1 MSAMLERSA
10 DMAGARSDRDL
21 FRRNLTSRSDMKRT
35 PCACCSQNR
44 QLMRGGRA

>member
-1 MSAMLERSA
+1 MNAMLEQSA
-10 DMAGARSDRDL
+10 NMAGAQSDRDL
-21 FRRNLTSRSDMKRT
+21 FRRKLMSRSDVKRT